1 MTRIHEDGYEMTAV
15 PHSKELGMR
24 SHKAGPAHAIISVAY
39 QDALVGDPE
48 TGVIHGGVV
57 TTVLDNACGL
67 AAMTHPDLKGM
78 VATLDL
84 RIDYMRPAKPGKT
97 LWTECE
103 CYRLTRS
110 VAFCRGVAY
119 DESAE
124 DPVAT
129 ATGAFMITAA
139 ATKFEHRH
147 DR

>member
-1 MTRIHEDGYEMTAV
+1 MTRIHEDGFEMKPV

-24 SHKAGPAHAIISVAY
+24 SHKAAKAQAIISVAY
-39 QDALVGDPE
+39 QDNLVGDPE

-57 TTVLDNACGL
+57 TTILDNACGL
-67 AAMTHPDLKGM
+67 AAMTHPDLHGM

-84 RIDYMRPAKPGKT
+84 RVDYMRPAKPGMT
-97 LWTECE
+97 LWATCE

-119 DESAE
+119 DEDE
-124 DPVAT
+124 GDPIAT

-139 ATKFEHRH
+139 KTKFEH
-147 DR
+147 

>member
-1 MTRIHEDGYEMTAV
+1 MTRIHEDGYEMKAI
-15 PHSKELGMR
+15 PHSQELGMR
-24 SHKAGPAHAIISVAY
+24 SHKADPAHAIISVAY
-39 QDALVGDPE
+39 QDSLIGDPE

-84 RIDYMRPAKPGKT
+84 RVDYMRAAKPGLT

-119 DESAE
+119 DETSD
-124 DPVAT
+124 DPIAT

-139 ATKFEHRH
+139 KTKFAH
-147 DR
+147 